1 MAGTAKAWEDRKAL
15 PRLGRRHRGGS
26 TLSQHWDDGA
36 LPCRPA
42 LREHQSA
49 GGATGD
55 VCLEA
60 MDPRAG
66 GQGRGW
72 GRDSMGLGALL
83 AGRDRR
89 GWKAKGLPPEAS
101 GGNQPADLGTPGLQ
115 KPERIDGVVLSRRLC
130 HHLVQQL

>member
-1 MAGTAKAWEDRKAL
+1 
-15 PRLGRRHRGGS
+15 
-26 TLSQHWDDGA
+26 
-36 LPCRPA
+36 
-42 LREHQSA
+42 
-49 GGATGD
+49 
-55 VCLEA
+55 
-60 MDPRAG
+60 
-66 GQGRGW
+66 
-72 GRDSMGLGALL
+72 MGLGALL